1 MQPLKVYFKNKKA
14 QLTKGS
20 PKSAGLDV
28 VYCGEEDIKLNPTMR
43 ALLPTGIHM
52 VIPDGYEMQV
62 RPRSGLALK
71 HGLTVLN
78 SPGTIDSDFRGE
90 VGVILVNTSC
100 KAVIIKPG
108 SRIAQLVFN
117 KIEDPVIIPISKEE
131 LEEEET
137 ENGLTVFNSPGTI
150 NSDFRKA
157 VIIKPGRR
165 KNSKKKKLKEEM
177 GDSDQQENN
186 AGTI

>member
-1 MQPLKVYFKNKKA
+1 MEPLKVYFKNKKA

-78 SPGTIDSDFRGE
+78 SPGTIDSDFR
-90 VGVILVNTSC
+90 
-100 KAVIIKPG
+100 
-108 SRIAQLVFN
+108 
-117 KIEDPVIIPISKEE
+117 
-131 LEEEET
+131 
-137 ENGLTVFNSPGTI
+137 
-150 NSDFRKA
+150 KA

-186 AGTI
+186 AGNIYKLRW